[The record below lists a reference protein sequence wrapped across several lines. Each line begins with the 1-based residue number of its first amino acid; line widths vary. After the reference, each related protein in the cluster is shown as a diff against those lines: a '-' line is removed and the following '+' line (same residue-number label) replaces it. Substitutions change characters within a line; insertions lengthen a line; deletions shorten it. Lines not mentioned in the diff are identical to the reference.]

1 MFSLTHD
8 PLGSIWLSALVAAIP
23 IVLFLLGLT
32 VLKLKGLHA
41 ALLTLVATLVLSFY
55 PFNLPFA
62 AAFAAVASGFWAGF
76 WPIGYI
82 IIMAM
87 WLYRLTV
94 ATGKIEVI
102 KGSLTMVSA
111 DQRIQLLLIGFC
123 FGAFLEG
130 AAGFGVPIAICS
142 VMLAALGFNPLQA
155 AMLCLV
161 ANAAAGA
168 WGAIGIPV
176 AIVDTFK
183 LDGVTALGVSRATNT
198 TLPIVA
204 ASVPFLLVWILDGF
218 KGIKETL
225 PALLVT
231 SVVFTVSQ
239 MVVSYFLGPELVDIV
254 PPLLSLAAL
263 AALCTQWKPKNI
275 FRLVAEDES
284 NKAKFSTGQI
294 VDAWMPFVLL
304 SIAVIVWSMPF
315 FKGMFIKDGVLSF
328 TTITLDVMPGECEV
342 KAALD
347 LGKAT
352 GTAILVATLITIGM
366 SSKTLSFGKAFGV
379 LKETFKSFLIAI
391 ITISCIL
398 AIAKLM
404 TFTGMTKVLG
414 EAIAETGKIFPLLS
428 PILGWVGVFMTGS
441 VVNNNTLFAGV
452 QSTVAGKLGIDPNML
467 VSANTAGGAMGK
479 LVSPQS
485 ITIATGALGKTGE
498 ESAVLKLVLR
508 YSIALLVSVCV
519 WTFILSL
526 LLEAGAH

>member
-1 MFSLTHD
+1 MSPITHD

-41 ALLTLVATLVLSFY
+41 AMLTLVATLVLSFY

-62 AAFAAVASGFWAGF
+62 KAFAAVASGFWAGF

-183 LDGVTALGVSRATNT
+183 LEGVTALGVSRAANT

-231 SVVFTVSQ
+231 SVVFTLSQ
-239 MVVSYFLGPELVDIV
+239 VVVSYFLGPELVDIV

-263 AALCTQWKPKNI
+263 AGLCTKWKPKNI
-275 FRLVAEDES
+275 FRLVAEDEAS
-284 NKAKFSTGQI
+284 KAKFSAGQI

-304 SIAVIVWSMPF
+304 SIAVILWSMPF
-315 FKGMFIKDGVLSF
+315 FKGMFIKEGALAF
-328 TTITLDVMPGECEV
+328 TTITLDVLP
-342 KAALD
+342 
-347 LGKAT
+347 
-352 GTAILVATLITIGM
+352 
-366 SSKTLSFGKAFGV
+366 GV
-379 LKETFKSFLIAI
+379 LNRHYHHFLHLGDCQADDVYRHDQSVGRSHRRNRQSVPIAVPNLGLDWRVYDRLGGEQQHLV
-391 ITISCIL
+391 CGR
-398 AIAKLM
+398 AKH
-404 TFTGMTKVLG
+404 GG
-414 EAIAETGKIFPLLS
+414 RQ
-428 PILGWVGVFMTGS
+428 
-441 VVNNNTLFAGV
+441 AG
-452 QSTVAGKLGIDPNML
+452 
-467 VSANTAGGAMGK
+467 
-479 LVSPQS
+479 
-485 ITIATGALGKTGE
+485 
-498 ESAVLKLVLR
+498 
-508 YSIALLVSVCV
+508 
-519 WTFILSL
+519 
-526 LLEAGAH
+526 H

>member
-8 PLGSIWLSALVAAIP
+8 PLGSIGLSALVAAIP

-176 AIVDTFK
+176 AIVDTLK
-183 LDGVTALGVSRATNT
+183 GLDGVTALGVSRAANT

-204 ASVPFLLVWILDGF
+204 ASVPFLLVWILDGI
-218 KGIKETL
+218 KGVKEVL

-239 MVVSYFLGPELVDIV
+239 MAVSYFLGPELVDIV

-263 AALCTQWKPKNI
+263 AGLCTQWKPKNI
-275 FRLVAEDES
+275 FRLVAEDENS
-284 NKAKFSTGQI
+284 KAKFSAGQI

-304 SIAVIVWSMPF
+304 SITVIIWSMPF
-315 FKGMFIKDGVLSF
+315 FKEVFTKGALTF
-328 TTITLDVMPGECEV
+328 TTIALDVMPGEGEELV
-342 KAALD
+342 KLD

-352 GTAILVATLITIGM
+352 GTAILVATLISIGM
-366 SSKTLSFGKAFGV
+366 SSKTLSFGKAVGV

-404 TFTGMTKVLG
+404 TSTGMTKVLG

-508 YSIALLVSVCV
+508 YSIALLVFVCV

-526 LLEAGAH
+526 VLEAGAH

>member
-62 AAFAAVASGFWAGF
+62 AAFAAVVSGFWAGF

-183 LDGVTALGVSRATNT
+183 LEGVTALGVSQAANT

-294 VDAWMPFVLL
+294 VDAWMPFGLL
-304 SIAVIVWSMPF
+304 SIAVIVWSMP
-315 FKGMFIKDGVLSF
+315 
-328 TTITLDVMPGECEV
+328 
-342 KAALD
+342 
-347 LGKAT
+347 
-352 GTAILVATLITIGM
+352 
-366 SSKTLSFGKAFGV
+366 
-379 LKETFKSFLIAI
+379 
-391 ITISCIL
+391 
-398 AIAKLM
+398 
-404 TFTGMTKVLG
+404 
-414 EAIAETGKIFPLLS
+414 
-428 PILGWVGVFMTGS
+428 
-441 VVNNNTLFAGV
+441 
-452 QSTVAGKLGIDPNML
+452 
-467 VSANTAGGAMGK
+467 
-479 LVSPQS
+479 
-485 ITIATGALGKTGE
+485 
-498 ESAVLKLVLR
+498 
-508 YSIALLVSVCV
+508 
-519 WTFILSL
+519 
-526 LLEAGAH
+526 

>member
-1 MFSLTHD
+1 MSPITHD

-41 ALLTLVATLVLSFY
+41 AMLTLVATLVLSFY

-62 AAFAAVASGFWAGF
+62 KAFAAVASGFLAGF

-176 AIVDTFK
+176 AIVDTFN
-183 LDGVTALGVSRATNT
+183 LEGVTALGVSRAANT

-239 MVVSYFLGPELVDIV
+239 MAVSYFLGPELVDIV

-263 AALCTQWKPKNI
+263 AGLCTQWKPKNI
-275 FRLVAEDES
+275 FRFVAEDEAS
-284 NKAKFSTGQI
+284 KAKFSAGQI

-304 SIAVIVWSMPF
+304 SIAVILWSMPF
-315 FKGMFIKDGVLSF
+315 FKEVFTKGALTFTNISVDVL
-328 TTITLDVMPGECEV
+328 PGEGEV
-342 KAALD
+342 MATLD

-352 GTAILVATLITIGM
+352 GTAILVATLITIAM

-414 EAIAETGKIFPLLS
+414 EAISETGKVFPLLS
-428 PILGWVGVFMTGS
+428 PILGWIGVFMTGS

-508 YSIALLVSVCV
+508 YSLALLVFVCV
-519 WTFILSL
+519 WTFIISL
-526 LLEAGAH
+526 VFEAAH

>member
-1 MFSLTHD
+1 MSPITHG
-8 PLGSIWLSALVAAIP
+8 PLDSIWLSALVAAIP

-41 ALLTLVATLVLSFY
+41 AMLTLVATLVLSFY

-62 AAFAAVASGFWAGF
+62 KAFAAVASGFLAGF

-328 TTITLDVMPGECEV
+328 TTITLDVMPGEGEV

-414 EAIAETGKIFPLLS
+414 EAIAETGRVFPLLS
-428 PILGWVGVFMTGS
+428 PILGWIGVFMTGS

-467 VSANTAGGAMGK
+467 VSANTAGGTMAK

-508 YSIALLVSVCV
+508 YSIALLVFVCV

-526 LLEAGAH
+526 VLEAGAH